1 MTSRCNKE
9 RKNTRE
15 RPEDQAPRQDQGQ
28 RDRGRIAQVVRSLPY
43 KCKASGYDAREAGT
57 PRGFQP
63 KQRLDRALPEPAVH
77 GVATAREGGQD
88 RRTEEATRQE
98 QTDRR
103 KPQDKDRP
111 TSPQEGSNIHLA
123 KRTHTIYKR
132 WRHRII

>member
-1 MTSRCNKE
+1 MVLETITNISPGNKT
-9 RKNTRE
+9 RPRTRE
-15 RPEDQAPRQDQGQ
+15 GQ
-28 RDRGRIAQVVRSLPY
+28 RDKGRIAQVVRSLPY

-103 KPQDKDRP
+103 EPQDKDRH
-111 TSPQEGSNIHLA
+111 TSC
-123 KRTHTIYKR
+123 
-132 WRHRII
+132 

>member
-1 MTSRCNKE
+1 MVLETITNISPGNKT
-9 RKNTRE
+9 RPRTRE
-15 RPEDQAPRQDQGQ
+15 GQ
-28 RDRGRIAQVVRSLPY
+28 RDKGRIAQVVRSLPY

-132 WRHRII
+132 WRHGII